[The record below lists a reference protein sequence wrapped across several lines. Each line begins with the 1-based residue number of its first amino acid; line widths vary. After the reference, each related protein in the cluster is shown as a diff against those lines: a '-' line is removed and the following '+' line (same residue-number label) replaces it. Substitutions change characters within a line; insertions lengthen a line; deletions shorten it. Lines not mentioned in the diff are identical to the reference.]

1 MARKLGPFISEFVVP
16 LHTGGPL
23 VLGTPMG
30 LTDVDR
36 MMGEGG
42 ELMSDELRLAR
53 ERAAQLW
60 LAEAHPDDPGRADL
74 LVWAAIHNILV
85 LDHPDR
91 ERVWTRTSTWELL
104 RKTTSSMLY
113 QAAPVDM
120 AGQLSLHLSIAAMFR
135 MTRADE
141 VVRVGDQTRRFP
153 GRPAPRS
160 ARRLASVGEVELS
173 AETVDWIDRPHH
185 ASAEWLIADAM
196 RISPLTSLL
205 WPERSARDYDPRSAA
220 RWLRSAAGARAV
232 VYEWARS
239 EDWVGTGAALT
250 ERLARALGHEFER
263 NPDRPSEPDDVDASE
278 NHEAEPALLALA
290 GASHHT
296 PAELASLL
304 GAMIHLHFIKVLGLE
319 SRVGLGGRRQR
330 AAARAF
336 LALPLL
342 LPQLRDTLGDPLVGV
357 EDSELLRRWDDYL
370 EHLRGLVPRD
380 TVENLLAVFVEP
392 VVQGDSE

>member
-1 MARKLGPFISEFVVP
+1 
-16 LHTGGPL
+16 
-23 VLGTPMG
+23 
-30 LTDVDR
+30 
-36 MMGEGG
+36 MMGEGS

-60 LAEAHPDDPGRADL
+60 LADSHPDDPGRSDL

-91 ERVWTRTSTWELL
+91 DRVWTRTSTWELL
-104 RKTTSSMLY
+104 RKTTSSMLF
-113 QAAPVDM
+113 QATPVDM
-120 AGQLSLHLSIAAMFR
+120 AGQLSVHLSIAAMFR

-173 AETVDWIDRPHH
+173 AETVNWIDRPHH
-185 ASAEWLIADAM
+185 GSAEWLIADAL

-205 WPERSARDYDPRSAA
+205 WPERSARDFDPRSAA

-239 EDWVGTGAALT
+239 EDWVGTGSALT
-250 ERLARALGHEFER
+250 ERLGRALGHEFER
-263 NPDRPSEPDDVDASE
+263 LGERGAESDEPELYNELDPDFPV
-278 NHEAEPALLALA
+278 LALT

-304 GAMIHLHFIKVLGLE
+304 GALIHLHFIKVLGLE

-342 LPQLRDTLGDPLVGV
+342 LPQLRAVLGDPLVGV
-357 EDSELLRRWDDYL
+357 EDPELLRRWDDYL